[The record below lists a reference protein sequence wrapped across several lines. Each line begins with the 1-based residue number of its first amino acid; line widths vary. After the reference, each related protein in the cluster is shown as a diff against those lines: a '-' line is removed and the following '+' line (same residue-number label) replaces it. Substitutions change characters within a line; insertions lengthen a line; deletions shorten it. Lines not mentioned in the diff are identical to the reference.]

1 MRRSD
6 SQLSPDSVQRR
17 HLLRLGLALLVTP
30 TILSAAAAAKKP
42 DPTSAKSRQ
51 TVPPASVHLL
61 RGFANIFSTGLD
73 AIGADLRA
81 AGIIT
86 HVESHAAWRL
96 VAETIIADRPK
107 LGPQPV
113 ILIGHS
119 LGANAII
126 AIAAIL
132 DKHAIPVDYLAS
144 FAATAPDPLPKN
156 VKKAVNFYFSHHG
169 WGLPLKAGPGFRGKL
184 NNRDFS
190 GVKDVGHFNIEKQR
204 PLQQEVVQQVIA
216 LVKKG

>member
-1 MRRSD
+1 MRSRDRQSN
-6 SQLSPDSVQRR
+6 SMPIHRRQL
-17 HLLRLGLALLVTP
+17 LGLSLALLTAPTAFSAPALPKELQTTP
-30 TILSAAAAAKKP
+30 V
-42 DPTSAKSRQ
+42 KSRRTLPQ
-51 TVPPASVHLL
+51 ASVYLL

-81 AGIIT
+81 SGIIT
-86 HVESHAAWRL
+86 HVENHAAWRL
-96 VAETIIADRPK
+96 IAEAIIAGRQK

-156 VKKAVNFYFSHHG
+156 VRKADNFYFSHHG
-169 WGLPLKAGPGFRGKL
+169 WGLPLKPGPGFKGKL

-204 PLQQEVVQQVIA
+204 PLQQEVVHQVID
-216 LVKKG
+216 LVKRR